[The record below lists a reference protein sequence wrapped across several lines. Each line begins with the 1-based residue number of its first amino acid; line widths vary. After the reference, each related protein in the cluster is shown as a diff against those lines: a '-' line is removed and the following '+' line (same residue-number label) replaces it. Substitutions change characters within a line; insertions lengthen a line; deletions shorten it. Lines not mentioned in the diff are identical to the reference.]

1 MWAALMV
8 AAVALAGTAFMLRF
22 LIALLRESA
31 PSVCYWVI
39 PARQTPRREDLKVL
53 IWDGVAGKGRAESGL
68 AAVQV
73 DSTAKRP
80 TGITVRPSRQKE
92 FPDIR
97 ILVRMKMGPPGQS
110 W

>member
-8 AAVALAGTAFMLRF
+8 AAVALAGVAFMLRF
-22 LIALLRESA
+22 LVALLREAA
-31 PSVCYWVI
+31 PSVCYWVV
-39 PARQTPRREDLKVL
+39 PVRPGPVRESLTTLSCDRV
-53 IWDGVAGKGRAESGL
+53 GGKWRAESGL

-73 DSTAKRP
+73 DSTARRP

-97 ILVRMKMGPPGQS
+97 ILVRMKKGPPGQS
-110 W
+110 C